1 MWLKSQ
7 NSWLSTLR
15 PAGGLLTACI
25 FAAGSLAGIS
35 LSLAEPEPARERSTE
50 KRRSDVLKVMRERAE
65 SVTVSSQ
72 EGRGKAGQDRPR
84 AKLLAEPLLHY
95 TQPDANILDASL
107 WAWADTGRPLAF
119 LKVEAHRWK
128 SDELP
133 QVTWVN
139 CFASTSPE
147 LIEAK
152 WENGRHFRTREPG
165 FTQGTVVDGP
175 KPAATK
181 PARLSQ
187 MKELARKFSARVG
200 GARNGEEMRLLA
212 TPLHRYVDPQAGIQD
227 GTVFAITSNGTNPGL
242 ILLIEL
248 HPKGADDARWQFSLA
263 RLGIAAVSV
272 SLGDKVVYDVPSTGF
287 NPGEFPTWTWFFE
300 KGKIPQE

>member
-1 MWLKSQ
+1 MWLKSP
-7 NSWLSTLR
+7 SRRWSKLR
-15 PAGGLLTACI
+15 TAGGLVTACI
-25 FAAGSLAGIS
+25 FAACSLVGLS
-35 LSLAEPEPARERSTE
+35 LSRAEPEPARERTTE
-50 KRRSDVLKVMRERAE
+50 KRRSDVLKLMRERAE
-65 SVTVSSQ
+65 SVTVSSKAGQ
-72 EGRGKAGQDRPR
+72 GKAGKDGPP

-107 WAWADTGRPLAF
+107 WAWADTGRPIAF

-139 CFASTSPE
+139 CFASTSTE
-147 LIEAK
+147 LIDAK
-152 WENGRHFRTREPG
+152 WEKGRQFRTREPG
-165 FTQGTVVDGP
+165 FVQGTVADGP

-187 MKELARKFSARVG
+187 MRELARKFSARVG
-200 GARNGEEMRLLA
+200 SARNGEEMRLLA
-212 TPLHRYVDPQAGIQD
+212 TPLYRYFDSQAGVED
-227 GTVFAITSNGTNPGL
+227 GTAFAITSNGTNPGL

-248 HPKGADDARWQFSLA
+248 HQQGAEDGRWQFSLA

-272 SLGDKVVYDVPSTGF
+272 SLGDDVVYDVPSTGS